1 MSQYPI
7 DFGGVIWKTTEALF
21 QGLRFRDNDIKEL
34 IRNEKSPMGAK
45 EVMRSNFKDIIVT
58 PHSKKDISNMKMCL
72 VFKLMQHPK
81 LIEELINTGD
91 LLIVEDVT
99 TRGNVGGNLFWGAM
113 LVNNEWVGEN
123 TLGKIWMDLRN
134 EHKKIGI

>member
-1 MSQYPI
+1 
-7 DFGGVIWKTTEALF
+7 
-21 QGLRFRDNDIKEL
+21 
-34 IRNEKSPMGAK
+34 MGAK

>member
-1 MSQYPI
+1 
-7 DFGGVIWKTTEALF
+7 
-21 QGLRFRDNDIKEL
+21 
-34 IRNEKSPMGAK
+34 
-45 EVMRSNFKDIIVT
+45 
-58 PHSKKDISNMKMCL
+58 
-72 VFKLMQHPK
+72 MQHPK

>member
-1 MSQYPI
+1 
-7 DFGGVIWKTTEALF
+7 
-21 QGLRFRDNDIKEL
+21 
-34 IRNEKSPMGAK
+34 
-45 EVMRSNFKDIIVT
+45 
-58 PHSKKDISNMKMCL
+58 MKMCL

-113 LVNNEWVGEN
+113 LVNNEWVGK
-123 TLGKIWMDLRN
+123 TL
-134 EHKKIGI
+134 

>member
-1 MSQYPI
+1 
-7 DFGGVIWKTTEALF
+7 
-21 QGLRFRDNDIKEL
+21 
-34 IRNEKSPMGAK
+34 MGAK

-134 EHKKIGI
+134 EHKLEFNIISYTFKKNSMENIDRRFELSNKFTEMGMALKRR